1 MGSGRV
7 VMNRN
12 GFGELMVS
20 SEMESTLRPFAE
32 QVAAG
37 VPGSEI
43 VAIRTGVGTGNARIR
58 LRVQNEVAARADLIS
73 AIRAVIGR
81 AKET

>member
-7 VMNRN
+7 VINRK

-20 SEMESTLRPFAE
+20 SEMEATLRPFAE
-32 QVAAG
+32 QVAAR
-37 VPGSEI
+37 VPGSDI
-43 VAIRTGVGTGNARIR
+43 VPIRTGVGTGNARIR
-58 LRVQNEVAARADLIS
+58 FRVQNEVAARAELVS

-81 AKET
+81 AKEV